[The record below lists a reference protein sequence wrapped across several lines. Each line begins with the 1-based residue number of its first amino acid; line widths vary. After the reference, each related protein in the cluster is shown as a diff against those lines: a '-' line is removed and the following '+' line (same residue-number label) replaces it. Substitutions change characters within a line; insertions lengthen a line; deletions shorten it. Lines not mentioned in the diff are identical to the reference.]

1 MTEGDFLK
9 VTRKEITTEDFVGNG
24 YEVEYLIRPEFLHGG
39 RNFGAVRFVTPYE
52 TLTYEVEVM
61 ENQEYDE
68 DHHLPELLFAQ
79 MLKEYIGYV
88 AGRVEKNTWVEN
100 AIERAT
106 RFARSIPRMNSTSF
120 FWPIF
125 ISPGGRRKRQNGSWK
140 TITITGLPSARTP

>member
-1 MTEGDFLK
+1 MEQILEQFPIVIQSLNCLLYTSIRIVTEGDFLK
-9 VTRKEITTEDFVGNG
+9 VTRTEITTEDFVGNG

-106 RFARSIPRMNSTSF
+106 RL
-120 FWPIF
+120 
-125 ISPGGRRKRQNGSWK
+125 RQIDPQN
-140 TITITGLPSARTP
+140 